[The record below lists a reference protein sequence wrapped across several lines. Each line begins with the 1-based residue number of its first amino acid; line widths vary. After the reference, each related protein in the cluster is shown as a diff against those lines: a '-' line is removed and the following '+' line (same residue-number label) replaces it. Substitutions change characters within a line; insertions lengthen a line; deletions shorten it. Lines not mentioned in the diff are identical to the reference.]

1 MSRIEI
7 PLAEYKSLKNRINN
21 LESSLTDVS
30 KEASVYK
37 EKLDTIKGLINDLGN
52 EKLFA
57 RIFLYKSI
65 LKPLK
70 SIFHGL

>member
-1 MSRIEI
+1 MTRIEI
-7 PLAEYKSLKNRINN
+7 PLTEYESLKNRIKN
-21 LESSLTDVS
+21 LEDSLINVS

-37 EKLDTIKGLINDLGN
+37 EKLDTLKGLINDLGN

-57 RIFLYKSI
+57 RIFLYKNI

-70 SIFHGL
+70 AFFH